1 MSPDNEKEVMDRLR
15 RIESRMVAGFQ
26 AMNVDLLEIV
36 RQSQPELRDTPTHG
50 KHVEVRTL
58 DIPIARI
65 RKAVREAWPGLNAPV
80 PVYFEGNMVS
90 AVMP

>member
-36 RQSQPELRDTPTHG
+36 RQSQPELHDTPPQG
-50 KHVEVRTL
+50 KRVTVYTL
-58 DIPIARI
+58 DVPIARI
-65 RKAVREAWPGLNAPV
+65 RKAVRETWPGHAQPV
-80 PVYFEGNMVS
+80 PIYFEGTMVS
-90 AVMP
+90 AVVP